1 MTVPVPHRPYEHFFC
16 NDDVQRADMGYS
28 AGKLHPKVLQFKLF
42 IICIEVYTLDLEHVG
57 QDMKLYKFKKG

>member
-1 MTVPVPHRPYEHFFC
+1 MTVPVPHRPYEHLFC

-42 IICIEVYTLDLEHVG
+42 IICFEMYTLEHVG